1 MTVLETAK
9 KMIDYSHGNLH
20 DINHFMKVYAYAK
33 MIADGEQLDPDTQ
46 KLVEMTALV
55 HDIACPLCR
64 VKYGNTNGKNQE
76 KESAALIAE
85 FFKDSNLPQD
95 FTDLISPAAAV
106 NVGYKFAPAFGAR
119 LGVSGWQAKAG
130 WVTPS
135 QTYQY
140 KYLQGNLD
148 IMADLSTLFCGFNP
162 KRVFNA
168 YIFGGAG
175 LNHAFDNDEANALD
189 TRSHELEYLWQ
200 DKQNLIA
207 GRMGLGCDLRLN
219 DRLAINIE
227 GNANALSD
235 KFNSKKAGNC
245 DWQFNVLVGLNIK
258 LGKSYKKT
266 APVYY
271 EPEPVVEQPKPQ
283 PVVKQPEPEP
293 VAVVVEP
300 MKQNIFFALNS
311 ALLQKDQQSK
321 IDAMVAYMEKYPAS
335 KVAITGYADKETGNP
350 RINMTLSEKRAK
362 IVADALKAKGI
373 AADRIV
379 TDFKGDTVQPFRVPE
394 ENRVSVCIA
403 E

>member
-1 MTVLETAK
+1 MKIRNLLVAILAISGTVAFAQEQRQIKEEGKTVFKPHWFIQAQVGAAHTVGEAK
-9 KMIDYSHGNLH
+9 
-20 DINHFMKVYAYAK
+20 
-33 MIADGEQLDPDTQ
+33 
-46 KLVEMTALV
+46 
-55 HDIACPLCR
+55 
-64 VKYGNTNGKNQE
+64 
-76 KESAALIAE
+76 
-85 FFKDSNLPQD
+85 
-95 FTDLISPAAAV
+95 FTDLMSPAAAI
-106 NVGYKFAPAFGAR
+106 NIGYKFAPAFGAR
-119 LGVSGWQAKAG
+119 IGGSGWQAKGG
-130 WVTPS
+130 WVTPE

-148 IMADLSTLFCGFNP
+148 IMADLSTLCCGFNP
-162 KRVFNA
+162 KRVFNG
-168 YIFGGAG
+168 YLFGGVG
-175 LNHAFDNDEANALD
+175 LNRGFDNDEANALD
-189 TRSHELEYLWQ
+189 TRTYELEYLWQ
-200 DKQNLIA
+200 EGKFLVA
-207 GRMGLGCDLRLN
+207 GRFGLGCDLRLN

-227 GNANALSD
+227 ANANALSD

-245 DWQFNVLVGLNIK
+245 DWQLNALVGLTIK
-258 LGKSYKKT
+258 LGKSYTKT

-271 EPEPVVEQPKPQ
+271 EPEPVVVEQPKPE
-283 PVVKQPEPEP
+283 PVVVKEPEP
-293 VAVVVEP
+293 KPVVVVEP

-362 IVADALKAKGI
+362 IVADALKDKGI
-373 AADRIV
+373 APDRIV

>member
-1 MTVLETAK
+1 MR
-9 KMIDYSHGNLH
+9 IRNL
-20 DINHFMKVYAYAK
+20 
-33 MIADGEQLDPDTQ
+33 
-46 KLVEMTALV
+46 
-55 HDIACPLCR
+55 
-64 VKYGNTNGKNQE
+64 
-76 KESAALIAE
+76 LIAILTVGSTVAFAQE
-85 FFKDSNLPQD
+85 QRQIKEEGKTVFKPHRFMQVQAGAAHTVGEAD

-148 IMADLSTLFCGFNP
+148 LMADLSTLFCGFNP
-162 KRVFNA
+162 KRVFNG
-168 YIFGGAG
+168 YIFGGVG

-271 EPEPVVEQPKPQ
+271 EPEPIVEQPKPQ

-293 VAVVVEP
+293 VAVVEEP

-311 ALLQKDQQSK
+311 ALLQSK

-362 IVADALKAKGI
+362 IVADALKDKGI
-373 AADRIV
+373 APDRIV

>member
-1 MTVLETAK
+1 MR
-9 KMIDYSHGNLH
+9 IRNL
-20 DINHFMKVYAYAK
+20 
-33 MIADGEQLDPDTQ
+33 
-46 KLVEMTALV
+46 
-55 HDIACPLCR
+55 
-64 VKYGNTNGKNQE
+64 
-76 KESAALIAE
+76 LIAILTVSSTVAFAQE
-85 FFKDSNLPQD
+85 QRQIKEEGKTVFKPHWFMQVQAGAAHTVGEAD

-106 NVGYKFAPAFGAR
+106 NVGYKFAPIFGVR

-148 IMADLSTLFCGFNP
+148 LMADLSTLFCGFNP
-162 KRVFNA
+162 KRVFNG
-168 YIFGGAG
+168 YIFGGVG

-200 DKQNLIA
+200 DKQNLVA

-271 EPEPVVEQPKPQ
+271 EPEPIVEQPKPQ

-321 IDAMVAYMEKYPAS
+321 IDAMAVSYTHLTLP
-335 KVAITGYADKETGNP
+335 TTP
-350 RINMTLSEKRAK
+350 LSEKRAK
-362 IVADALKAKGI
+362 IVADALKDKGI
-373 AADRIV
+373 APDRIV

>member
-1 MTVLETAK
+1 MKIRNLLLLSLLTVSSTMAFAQEQRIKEEGKTVFKPHWSMQVQAGAA
-9 KMIDYSHGNLH
+9 HT
-20 DINHFMKVYAYAK
+20 V
-33 MIADGEQLDPDTQ
+33 GE
-46 KLVEMTALV
+46 A
-55 HDIACPLCR
+55 
-64 VKYGNTNGKNQE
+64 
-76 KESAALIAE
+76 
-85 FFKDSNLPQD
+85 D

-148 IMADLSTLFCGFNP
+148 LMADLSTLFCGFNP
-162 KRVFNA
+162 KRVFNG
-168 YIFGGAG
+168 YIFGGVG

-200 DKQNLIA
+200 DKQNLVA
-207 GRMGLGCDLRLN
+207 GRFGPGCDLRLN

-283 PVVKQPEPEP
+283 PVVEKPQPKPEP
-293 VAVVVEP
+293 AVVVEP

-311 ALLQKDQQSK
+311 AKIQNDQLSK
-321 IDAMVAYMEKYPAS
+321 IDAMVAYMEKYPNS

-350 RINMTLSEKRAK
+350 RINLALSEKRAK
-362 IVADALKAKGI
+362 NVADALKAKGI
-373 AADRIV
+373 AASRIV
-379 TDFKGDTVQPFRVPE
+379 TDFKGDTVQPYRVPE
-394 ENRVSVCIA
+394 ENRVSICIA

>member
-1 MTVLETAK
+1 MR
-9 KMIDYSHGNLH
+9 IRNL
-20 DINHFMKVYAYAK
+20 
-33 MIADGEQLDPDTQ
+33 
-46 KLVEMTALV
+46 
-55 HDIACPLCR
+55 
-64 VKYGNTNGKNQE
+64 
-76 KESAALIAE
+76 LIAILTVGSTVAFAQE
-85 FFKDSNLPQD
+85 QRQIKEEGKTVFKPHWFMQVQAGAAHTVGEAD

-148 IMADLSTLFCGFNP
+148 LMADLSTLFCGFNP
-162 KRVFNA
+162 KRVFNG
-168 YIFGGAG
+168 YIFGGVG

-200 DKQNLIA
+200 DKQNLVA

-227 GNANALSD
+227 GNANVLSD

-271 EPEPVVEQPKPQ
+271 EPEPIVEQPKPQ
-283 PVVKQPEPEP
+283 PETARTGTCGSGSGTYETEYILCSELRTSPERPAIEDRCNGGIHGKVSGKQSCH
-293 VAVVVEP
+293 
-300 MKQNIFFALNS
+300 N
-311 ALLQKDQQSK
+311 
-321 IDAMVAYMEKYPAS
+321 
-335 KVAITGYADKETGNP
+335 
-350 RINMTLSEKRAK
+350 RICRQ
-362 IVADALKAKGI
+362 
-373 AADRIV
+373 R
-379 TDFKGDTVQPFRVPE
+379 
-394 ENRVSVCIA
+394 NR
-403 E
+403 

>member
-1 MTVLETAK
+1 MR
-9 KMIDYSHGNLH
+9 IRNL
-20 DINHFMKVYAYAK
+20 
-33 MIADGEQLDPDTQ
+33 
-46 KLVEMTALV
+46 
-55 HDIACPLCR
+55 
-64 VKYGNTNGKNQE
+64 
-76 KESAALIAE
+76 LIAILTVSSTVAFAQE
-85 FFKDSNLPQD
+85 QRQIKEEGKTVFKPHWFMQVQAGAAHTVGEAD

-148 IMADLSTLFCGFNP
+148 LMADLSTLFCGFNP
-162 KRVFNA
+162 KRVFNG
-168 YIFGGAG
+168 YIFGGVG
-175 LNHAFDNDEANALD
+175 LNHAFDNNEANALD

-200 DKQNLIA
+200 DKQNLVA

-227 GNANALSD
+227 GNANVLSD

-271 EPEPVVEQPKPQ
+271 EPEPIVEQPKPQ

-362 IVADALKAKGI
+362 IVADALKDKGI
-373 AADRIV
+373 APDRIV

-394 ENRVSVCIA
+394 ENRVPSFTFPVPVCPPFTVYTPLSSSA
-403 E
+403 

>member
-1 MTVLETAK
+1 MR
-9 KMIDYSHGNLH
+9 IRNL
-20 DINHFMKVYAYAK
+20 
-33 MIADGEQLDPDTQ
+33 
-46 KLVEMTALV
+46 
-55 HDIACPLCR
+55 
-64 VKYGNTNGKNQE
+64 
-76 KESAALIAE
+76 LIAILTVSSTVAFAQE
-85 FFKDSNLPQD
+85 QRQIKEEGKTVFKPHWFMQVQAGAAHTVGEAD

-130 WVTPS
+130 WVTPT

-162 KRVFNA
+162 KRVFNG
-168 YIFGGAG
+168 YIFGGVG

-200 DKQNLIA
+200 DKQNLVA
-207 GRMGLGCDLRLN
+207 GRFGLGCDLRLN
-219 DRLAINIE
+219 DRLTINIE

-271 EPEPVVEQPKPQ
+271 EPEPVVVEQPRPQ

-311 ALLQKDQQSK
+311 SLLQKDQQSK
-321 IDAMVAYMEKYPAS
+321 IDAMVAYMEKYPNS

-362 IVADALKAKGI
+362 IVADALKDKGI
-373 AADRIV
+373 APDRIV

>member
-1 MTVLETAK
+1 MR
-9 KMIDYSHGNLH
+9 IRNL
-20 DINHFMKVYAYAK
+20 
-33 MIADGEQLDPDTQ
+33 
-46 KLVEMTALV
+46 
-55 HDIACPLCR
+55 
-64 VKYGNTNGKNQE
+64 
-76 KESAALIAE
+76 LIAILTVSSTFAQE
-85 FFKDSNLPQD
+85 QRQIKEEGKTVFKPHWFMQVQAGAAHTVGEAD

-148 IMADLSTLFCGFNP
+148 LMADLSTLFCGFNP
-162 KRVFNA
+162 KRVFNG
-168 YIFGGAG
+168 YIFGGVG

-200 DKQNLIA
+200 DKQNLVA

-227 GNANALSD
+227 GNANVLSD

-271 EPEPVVEQPKPQ
+271 EPEPIVEQPKPQ

-321 IDAMVAYMEKYPAS
+321 IDAMVAYMEKCPAS

-362 IVADALKAKGI
+362 IVADALKDKGI
-373 AADRIV
+373 APDRIV

>member
-1 MTVLETAK
+1 MRIRNLLVAILTVSSTVAFAQEQRQIK
-9 KMIDYSHGNLH
+9 EEGKIVFKPHW
-20 DINHFMKVYAYAK
+20 FMQVQAGA
-33 MIADGEQLDPDTQ
+33 AHTVGE
-46 KLVEMTALV
+46 A
-55 HDIACPLCR
+55 
-64 VKYGNTNGKNQE
+64 
-76 KESAALIAE
+76 
-85 FFKDSNLPQD
+85 D

-227 GNANALSD
+227 GNANVLSD

-271 EPEPVVEQPKPQ
+271 EPEPIVEQPKPQ

>member
-1 MTVLETAK
+1 MRIRNLLVAILTVSSTVAFAQEQRQIK
-9 KMIDYSHGNLH
+9 EEGKIVFKPHW
-20 DINHFMKVYAYAK
+20 FMQVQAGA
-33 MIADGEQLDPDTQ
+33 AHTVGE
-46 KLVEMTALV
+46 A
-55 HDIACPLCR
+55 
-64 VKYGNTNGKNQE
+64 
-76 KESAALIAE
+76 
-85 FFKDSNLPQD
+85 D

-245 DWQFNVLVGLNIK
+245 DWQFNVYVGLNIK

-266 APVYY
+266 APVY
-271 EPEPVVEQPKPQ
+271 
-283 PVVKQPEPEP
+283 
-293 VAVVVEP
+293 
-300 MKQNIFFALNS
+300 
-311 ALLQKDQQSK
+311 
-321 IDAMVAYMEKYPAS
+321 
-335 KVAITGYADKETGNP
+335 
-350 RINMTLSEKRAK
+350 
-362 IVADALKAKGI
+362 
-373 AADRIV
+373 
-379 TDFKGDTVQPFRVPE
+379 
-394 ENRVSVCIA
+394 
-403 E
+403 

>member
-1 MTVLETAK
+1 MNEE
-9 KMIDYSHGNLH
+9 NQ
-20 DINHFMKVYAYAK
+20 VYFV
-33 MIADGEQLDPDTQ
+33 DSDT
-46 KLVEMTALV
+46 L
-55 HDIACPLCR
+55 PP
-64 VKYGNTNGKNQE
+64 
-76 KESAALIAE
+76 AALKRKHRLEQDPSFRTNHMEYMKGMEIIQSDIKDKVLKAMDE
-85 FFKDSNLPQD
+85 FDYDAYTAADVERALSHETCSVEDFKA
-95 FTDLISPAAAV
+95 LISPAAAV

-148 IMADLSTLFCGFNP
+148 LMADLSTLFCGFNP
-162 KRVFNA
+162 KRVFNG
-168 YIFGGAG
+168 YIFGGVG
-175 LNHAFDNDEANALD
+175 LNHAFDEANALD

-200 DKQNLIA
+200 DKQNLVA

-227 GNANALSD
+227 GNANVLSD

-271 EPEPVVEQPKPQ
+271 EPEPIVEQPKPQ

-362 IVADALKAKGI
+362 IVADALKDKGI
-373 AADRIV
+373 APDRIV

>member
-1 MTVLETAK
+1 MKIRNLLVAILAMSGTIVFAQEQRQIKEEGKTVFKPHWFIQAQVGAAHTVGEAK
-9 KMIDYSHGNLH
+9 
-20 DINHFMKVYAYAK
+20 
-33 MIADGEQLDPDTQ
+33 
-46 KLVEMTALV
+46 
-55 HDIACPLCR
+55 
-64 VKYGNTNGKNQE
+64 
-76 KESAALIAE
+76 
-85 FFKDSNLPQD
+85 
-95 FTDLISPAAAV
+95 FTDLMSPAAAI
-106 NVGYKFAPAFGAR
+106 NIGYKFAPAFGAR
-119 LGVSGWQAKAG
+119 IGSSGWQAKGG
-130 WVTPS
+130 WVTPE

-162 KRVFNA
+162 KRVFNG
-168 YIFGGAG
+168 YLFGGVG
-175 LNHAFDNDEANALD
+175 LNRGFDNDEANALD
-189 TRSHELEYLWQ
+189 TRTYELEYLWQ
-200 DKQNLIA
+200 EGKFLVA
-207 GRMGLGCDLRLN
+207 GRFGLGCDLRLN

-227 GNANALSD
+227 ANANALSD

-245 DWQFNVLVGLNIK
+245 DWQLNALVGLTIK
-258 LGKSYKKT
+258 LGKSYTKT

-271 EPEPVVEQPKPQ
+271 EPEPVVVEQPKPE
-283 PVVKQPEPEP
+283 PVVVKEPEP
-293 VAVVVEP
+293 KPVVVVEP

-362 IVADALKAKGI
+362 IVADALKDKGI
-373 AADRIV
+373 APDRIV